1 MAQINF
7 TLNEEEILQ
16 LFKEDQSGAFRAL
29 LTKALYT
36 ILVTESDEQIKAAKY
51 ERTEEREDY
60 RNGSRQRAPQTS
72 ARFSL

>member
-16 LFKEDQSGAFRAL
+16 HLKADQSGAFKAL
-29 LTKALYT
+29 LTRALDT
-36 ILVTESDEQIKAAKY
+36 ILLTESDEQIKAAKY

-60 RNGSRQRAPQTS
+60 RPGPLCSSPPQ
-72 ARFSL
+72 SL